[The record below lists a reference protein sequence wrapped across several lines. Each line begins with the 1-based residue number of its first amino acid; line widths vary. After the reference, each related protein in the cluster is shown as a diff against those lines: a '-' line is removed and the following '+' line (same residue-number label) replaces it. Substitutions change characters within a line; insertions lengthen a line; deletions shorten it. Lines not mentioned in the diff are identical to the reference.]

1 MLLCSAAIKVWN
13 FFNTRNTK
21 ITLFFFLLF
30 LRNVYFFVMR
40 LFHFYILVRYCVQF
54 EFIAL
59 DIGFIA
65 SEIYLLKH
73 YFEKSTLNPFLN
85 TFDKINYL
93 VISLCFS
100 LLQI

>member
-1 MLLCSAAIKVWN
+1 MFLCSAAVKVWN
-13 FFNTRNTK
+13 FLLLEIRN
-21 ITLFFFLLF
+21 I
-30 LRNVYFFVMR
+30 FVMW

-73 YFEKSTLNPFLN
+73 YFDKSILNPFFKL
-85 TFDKINYL
+85 
-93 VISLCFS
+93 
-100 LLQI
+100 

>member
-1 MLLCSAAIKVWN
+1 MCI
-13 FFNTRNTK
+13 
-21 ITLFFFLLF
+21 I
-30 LRNVYFFVMR
+30 YVMW

-59 DIGFIA
+59 DSGFIA

-73 YFEKSTLNPFLN
+73 YFEKSTLIPFFN

-93 VISLCFS
+93 VISFSFS